1 MIYIMFALRGYVIAP
16 LLVMFFAA
24 DARAE
29 VEIGCSHLIRQVG
42 ASFFSNAV
50 FDVGKTIIV
59 NAFGELSEGS
69 HWVPAKAEIQDMNGN
84 WHSRMG
90 NINVR
95 VTEGVYGSMQNWLP
109 QNIGSTT
116 DEFEQVFNRYPAI
129 RCSLT
134 N

>member
-1 MIYIMFALRGYVIAP
+1 MFAPTKHVASA

-24 DARAE
+24 EAHAE
-29 VEIGCSHLIRQVG
+29 VEIECSHAIRQVG
-42 ASFFSNAV
+42 ASFFSQAV
-50 FDVGKTIIV
+50 FDVGKTVIV

-69 HWVPAKAEIQDMNGN
+69 HWVPAEAKIQDINGN

-90 NINVR
+90 NINVS
-95 VTEGVYGSMQNWLP
+95 VTGGVYGSMQNWLP

-116 DEFEQVFNRYPAI
+116 DEFEGVFGSFPAI